1 MATTTVPPVT
11 LETIDKELKAIRKEL
26 RKIKAF
32 IEDPTGEKADAR
44 SQNNG
49 FKKPLQVSPEL
60 QAFLGLADG
69 ERISRADVTRRV
81 SAYLEQHKLK
91 AGQNISLDARLKDL
105 LKVPDDVKLTFLN
118 IQKWINPHFVKEPKP
133 EKAPKETAPK
143 EPKPEKRKAE
153 TTTEEKPPRPKVAKK
168 TAAVA

>member
-1 MATTTVPPVT
+1 MAAPTDSVPVT

-26 RKIKAF
+26 RKIKTF
-32 IEDPTGEKADAR
+32 IEDPTGEKAEAR

-60 QAFLGLADG
+60 KTFLGLADG

-81 SAYLEQHKLK
+81 SAYLEQHGLKNGQHISLNDTLK
-91 AGQNISLDARLKDL
+91 AL

-118 IQKWINPHFVKEPKP
+118 IQKWINPHFVKEPPK
-133 EKAPKETAPK
+133 EKAAPK
-143 EPKPEKRKAE
+143 VEKRKAE
-153 TTTEEKPPRPKVAKK
+153 TPAEEKPARPKVSKK
-168 TAAVA
+168 TAVTA

>member
-1 MATTTVPPVT
+1 MATETTVT
-11 LETIDKELKAIRKEL
+11 LETLDKELKAIRKEL
-26 RKIKAF
+26 RKIKAH

-69 ERISRADVTRRV
+69 ERISRADVTRKV
-81 SAYLEQHKLK
+81 SAYLEQHSLK
-91 AGQNISLDARLKDL
+91 NGQNISLDAPLKDL
-105 LKVPDDVKLTFLN
+105 LKVPEDVKLTFLN

-133 EKAPKETAPK
+133 EKPPKAPKEPAA
-143 EPKPEKRKAE
+143 PKPEKRKAE
-153 TTTEEKPPRPKVAKK
+153 TTGEEKTARPKVAKK
-168 TAAVA
+168 TVVVA

>member
-1 MATTTVPPVT
+1 MATTTAVT
-11 LETIDKELKAIRKEL
+11 LETLDKELKLIRKEL

-32 IEDPTGEKADAR
+32 IEDPTGEKAEAR

-60 QAFLGLADG
+60 HAFLELPPG

-81 SAYLEQHKLK
+81 SAYLEKNGLK
-91 AGQNISLDARLKDL
+91 NGQSISLDARLKDL

-133 EKAPKETAPK
+133 EKTKAPKEEAPK
-143 EPKPEKRKAE
+143 EKRKADAPA
-153 TTTEEKPPRPKVAKK
+153 EEKANRPKVAKK
-168 TAAVA
+168 TAVVA